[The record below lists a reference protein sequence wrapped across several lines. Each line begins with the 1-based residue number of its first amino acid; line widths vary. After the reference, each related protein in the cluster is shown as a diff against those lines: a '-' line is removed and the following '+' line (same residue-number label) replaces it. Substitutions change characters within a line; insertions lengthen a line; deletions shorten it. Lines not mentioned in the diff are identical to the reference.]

1 MKIMKKANPK
11 FLLILLLITF
21 CISHKIL
28 AQTNIERLT
37 NISAAIPAIDK
48 LFEYYAE
55 QHHFPG
61 LVYGLVVDGKLI
73 HTGNLGYS
81 NIAEKNL
88 ADGKS
93 AFRIASMT
101 KSFTAMAI
109 LKLRDEGRL
118 KLDDAVSLYIP
129 EMKDQKH
136 LTTDVPAITI
146 RHLLM
151 HAAGF
156 PEDNPWGDRQLAISD
171 EAFIQMIKSGI
182 TFSNGPG
189 LTFEYSNMGFA
200 MLGYIIKKVSGQ
212 SYQTY
217 ITENILNPL
226 GMTHTYWEYS
236 KVPAKDLAHGYR
248 WLDEQW
254 VEQALLHDGAYGAMG
269 GLITSIE
276 DFSKYAAVHLA
287 AWPPRNDE
295 EKGPLKRSSLR
306 EMQFP
311 WNFIGVDPQ
320 FTHLSGRACPIAFA
334 YGYGLVWQK
343 DCENRVL
350 IEHSGGLPGFGSN
363 WMIMPDY
370 GLGVISF
377 SNLTYAPMPGIN
389 LQVLDTLIALSKIQ
403 PRILPVSAIL
413 NQRKNELIQLLP
425 EWENPAATHIFA
437 ENFFMDYFSATLRK
451 EAINIF
457 TEAGNIIHIQELIP
471 ENNLRGSFIMEGE
484 YSDIEIGFTLT
495 PENPPLIQQYY
506 IKKRKKGN

>member
-1 MKIMKKANPK
+1 MKNTNPK
-11 FLLILLLITF
+11 FLLIVLLINF
-21 CISHKIL
+21 CIEHKIL
-28 AQTNIERLT
+28 AQTNSERPT
-37 NISAAIPAIDK
+37 NLSTAIPAIDK
-48 LFEYYAE
+48 LFEHYAE

-61 LVYGLVVDGKLI
+61 LVYGLIIDGKLI

-118 KLDDAVSLYIP
+118 KLDDSVSLYIP
-129 EMKDQKH
+129 EMQRQKYLTKDA
-136 LTTDVPAITI
+136 PAITI

-171 EAFIQMIKSGI
+171 EAFIQMINSGI
-182 TFSNGPG
+182 TFSNDPG
-189 LTFEYSNMGFA
+189 RTFEYSNMGFA

-226 GMTHTYWEYS
+226 GMIHTYWEYS
-236 KVPAKDLAHGYR
+236 KVPSNDLAHGYR

-254 VEQALLHDGAYGAMG
+254 VEQPLLHDGTYGAMG

-276 DFSKYAAVHLA
+276 DFSKYVVVHLA

-295 EKGPLKRSSLR
+295 EKGPVKRSSLR

-311 WNFIGVDPQ
+311 WNMIALDPQ
-320 FTHLSGRACPIAFA
+320 STNPNGRTCPTVYA

-343 DCENRVL
+343 DCESRVL
-350 IEHSGGLPGFGSN
+350 IDHSGGLPGFGSN
-363 WMIMPDY
+363 WTIMPDY
-370 GLGVISF
+370 GVGVISF
-377 SNLTYAPMPGIN
+377 SNLTYAPTGNIN
-389 LQVLDTLIALSKIQ
+389 RQVLDTLIALSKIQ
-403 PRILPVSAIL
+403 PRKLPVSAIL

-425 EWENPAATHIFA
+425 EWRNPDATHIFA
-437 ENFFMDYFSATLRK
+437 ENFFMDYFPDSLRK
-451 EAINIF
+451 EAISIF
-457 TEAGNIIHIQELIP
+457 TEAGRIIQVQELVP

-484 YSDIEIGFTLT
+484 YGDIEIGFTLT
-495 PENPPLIQQYY
+495 PENPPLIQQYF
-506 IKKRKKGN
+506 IKQRKKGN